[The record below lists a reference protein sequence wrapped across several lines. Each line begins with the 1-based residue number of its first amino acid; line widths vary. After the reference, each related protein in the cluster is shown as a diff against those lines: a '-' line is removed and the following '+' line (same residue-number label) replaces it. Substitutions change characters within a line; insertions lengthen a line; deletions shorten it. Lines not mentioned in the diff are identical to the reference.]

1 MEQTEKT
8 YLDVVKAHILELLN
22 SEQVILDQLDKE
34 FKDFGKELTEKEI
47 PMSTCAIRI
56 SDMLFLVIARDGEL
70 PKECYKLYVLS
81 NDPKFWDDLEKDEN
95 DKISSYIV
103 SSIYKEVNIDFTLTY
118 NRETKTL
125 SEVEFMLYKDTERL
139 EQLKELNREDV
150 MLPLKDNLEIIKN
163 KVIGEK
169 TALIIP
175 LKVVED
181 FAIFVRFSHCEKEGA
196 VIAHT
201 LATELDREFKEKGID
216 AIIEKRFDDAIKNQS
231 YSYQALIDLET
242 QSILTEEHLMLDKTL
257 TEVKKV
263 MN

>member
-22 SEQVILDQLDKE
+22 SEQEILDQLDKE
-34 FKDFGKELTEKEI
+34 YKEFGKDLTEKEI
-47 PMSTCAIRI
+47 PMTTCAIRI
-56 SDMLFLVIARDGEL
+56 SDMLFLVITRDGEL
-70 PKECYKLYVLS
+70 PKEHYKLYVLS
-81 NDPKFWDDLEKDEN
+81 NDPKFWDDLEKDDN
-95 DKISSYIV
+95 ISSYIV
-103 SSIYKEVNIDFTLTY
+103 TSIYKEVNIDFTLTY

-125 SEVEFMLYKDTERL
+125 SEVEF
-139 EQLKELNREDV
+139 
-150 MLPLKDNLEIIKN
+150 
-163 KVIGEK
+163 
-169 TALIIP
+169 IP

-181 FAIFVRFSHCEKEGA
+181 FAIFVRFSHCDKEGA

-201 LATELDREFKEKGID
+201 LATEVDREFKEKGID
-216 AIIEKRFDDAIKNQS
+216 QIIEKRFDDAIKNQT
-231 YSYQALIDLET
+231 YSYQALVDLES

>member
-1 MEQTEKT
+1 MP
-8 YLDVVKAHILELLN
+8 LEFP
-22 SEQVILDQLDKE
+22 IC
-34 FKDFGKELTEKEI
+34 F
-47 PMSTCAIRI
+47 
-56 SDMLFLVIARDGEL
+56 FLVITRDGEL
-70 PKECYKLYVLS
+70 PKEHYKLYVLS
-81 NDPKFWDDLEKDEN
+81 NDPKFWDDLEKDDN
-95 DKISSYIV
+95 ISSYIV
-103 SSIYKEVNIDFTLTY
+103 TSIYKEVNIDFTLTY

-139 EQLKELNREDV
+139 EQIKELNREDV
-150 MLPLKDNLEIIKN
+150 MLPLKDNLEVIKD
-163 KVIGEK
+163 KVIGNK

-181 FAIFVRFSHCEKEGA
+181 FAIFVRFSHCDKEGA

-201 LATELDREFKEKGID
+201 LATEVDREFKEKGID
-216 AIIEKRFDDAIKNQS
+216 EIIEKRFDDAIKNQT
-231 YSYQALIDLET
+231 YSYQALVDLES

>member
-22 SEQVILDQLDKE
+22 SEQEILDQLDKE

-47 PMSTCAIRI
+47 PMSTYSIRI

-139 EQLKELNREDV
+139 EQLKKLNREDV

-163 KVIGEK
+163 EVISNK
-169 TALIIP
+169 TTLIIP

-181 FAIFVRFSHCEKEGA
+181 FAIFVRFSHCDKEGA

-242 QSILTEEHLMLDKTL
+242 QSIITEEHLMLDKTL
-257 TEVKKV
+257 TEVQKV
-263 MN
+263 IN

>member
-22 SEQVILDQLDKE
+22 SEQEILDQLDKE
-34 FKDFGKELTEKEI
+34 YKEFGKDLTEKEI
-47 PMSTCAIRI
+47 PMTTCAIRI
-56 SDMLFLVIARDGEL
+56 SDMLFLVITRDGEL
-70 PKECYKLYVLS
+70 PKEHYKLYVLS
-81 NDPKFWDDLEKDEN
+81 NDPRFWDDLEKDDN
-95 DKISSYIV
+95 ISSYIV
-103 SSIYKEVNIDFTLTY
+103 TSIYKEVNIDFTLTY

-125 SEVEFMLYKDTERL
+125 SEVEFMLYKDKERL

-150 MLPLKDNLEIIKN
+150 MLPLKDNLEIIKD
-163 KVIGEK
+163 KVIGNK

-175 LKVVED
+175 LKVMED
-181 FAIFVRFSHCEKEGA
+181 FAIFVRFSHCDKEGA

-201 LATELDREFKEKGID
+201 LATEVDREFKEKGID
-216 AIIEKRFDDAIKNQS
+216 AIIEKRFDDAIKNQT
-231 YSYQALIDLET
+231 YSYQALVDLES

>member
-1 MEQTEKT
+1 MP
-8 YLDVVKAHILELLN
+8 LEFP
-22 SEQVILDQLDKE
+22 IC
-34 FKDFGKELTEKEI
+34 F
-47 PMSTCAIRI
+47 
-56 SDMLFLVIARDGEL
+56 FLVITRDGEL
-70 PKECYKLYVLS
+70 PKEHYKLYVLS
-81 NDPKFWDDLEKDEN
+81 NDPRFWDDLEKD
-95 DKISSYIV
+95 DSISSYIV
-103 SSIYKEVNIDFTLTY
+103 TSIYKEVNIDFTLTY

-139 EQLKELNREDV
+139 EQIKELNREDV
-150 MLPLKDNLEIIKN
+150 MLPLKDNLEIIKD
-163 KVIGEK
+163 KVIGNK

-201 LATELDREFKEKGID
+201 LATEVDREFKEKGID
-216 AIIEKRFDDAIKNQS
+216 GIIEKRFDDAIKNQS
-231 YSYQALIDLET
+231 YSYQALIDLDS